1 MGQLQEK
8 QRELAVVLAEV
19 QELKDKLLDYTNE
32 KMSLAAQV
40 EDCEKKLERAE
51 KLIASLGSEKGRW
64 TENARQLGEDYINL
78 TGDVIVSSGVLAY
91 LGAFTPSF
99 RGEAITQW
107 GAIAQEKK
115 IP

>member
-19 QELKDKLLDYTNE
+19 QKLKDQLQAYTDE
-32 KMSLAAQV
+32 KNSLAAQV
-40 EDCEKKLERAE
+40 EDCERKLERAE
-51 KLIASLGSEKGRW
+51 KLITSLGSEKGRW

-78 TGDVIVSSGVLAY
+78 TGDVTISSGVLAY

-99 RGEAITQW
+99 R
-107 GAIAQEKK
+107 
-115 IP
+115 P